1 MNEQGQTVSV
11 GSVSTG
17 SLPGQSAE
25 ALASNWEDRAKGLQ
39 LQAAA
44 ASSDEIKGRLACASD
59 VFWLCARQ
67 LRRQMVLTTERQP
80 EENSPA
86 QTRART

>member
-1 MNEQGQTVSV
+1 VSV

-44 ASSDEIKGRLACASD
+44 AGSDELKGRLACASD

-67 LRRQMVLTTERQP
+67 LRRQMEAANERQP
-80 EENSPA
+80 EENVPSEPRG
-86 QTRART
+86 T